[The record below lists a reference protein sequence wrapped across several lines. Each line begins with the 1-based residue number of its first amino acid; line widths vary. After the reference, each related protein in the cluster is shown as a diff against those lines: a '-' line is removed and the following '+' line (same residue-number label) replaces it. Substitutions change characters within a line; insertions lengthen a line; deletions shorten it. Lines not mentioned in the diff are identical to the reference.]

1 MMEISAISVN
11 HDIILTLK
19 SLAEPA
25 NKTGYRIERKREQ
38 EPWAVWDGASFS
50 DNAPYLIQGLRFT
63 DYDVADGIYQYRC
76 TVVTTECLSEYA
88 YSDWVKVGS
97 DYTGWTFGNY
107 VVPEKRFGDVLT
119 VDDLKRTYLWGIEFR
134 AQNGEL
140 FTDAQVAST
149 IRSAVGEMARGLKIT
164 IGKTRVVCQPGANL
178 VRGVDY
184 DEAEDP
190 YAYRHDK
197 WNGYGRIVLR
207 KRPVISVS
215 RFELYGITDQK
226 ILDLLTW
233 ARIDHRKGVINFYPR
248 AGSDNA
254 YRIIPAALTIGSNL
268 LSRDYPHGYKV
279 DYVAGFEDA
288 SQVPDD
294 LRDIIGKVAACK
306 LLNIIGD
313 GYIAGL
319 SSSSISI
326 DGLSESFSSTQNG
339 SNAFFGARI
348 QAYLK
353 DIANYLRQN
362 RDKFGVQVM
371 GSI

>member
-1 MMEISAISVN
+1 MLEISAASLNKNV
-11 HDIILTLK
+11 ILTLE

-38 EPWAVWDGASFS
+38 EAWQVWDGASFS
-50 DNAPYLIQGLRFT
+50 QGTPYLIQTQRFT
-63 DYDVADGIYQYRC
+63 DYDIGDGIYQYRC
-76 TVVTTECLSEYA
+76 AVVTADGLSEYA
-88 YSDWVKVGS
+88 YSDWIKIG
-97 DYTGWTFGNY
+97 TGFLGWTFGNY
-107 VVPEKRFGDVLT
+107 VVPENRFGDVLT
-119 VDDLKRTYLWGIEFR
+119 VDDLKKTYLWGIDFR
-134 AQNGEL
+134 AQNGDI
-140 FTDAQVAST
+140 FTDAQVAAK
-149 IRSAVGEMARGLKIT
+149 IRSAVSEMARALKIT
-164 IGKTRVVCQPGANL
+164 IGKTRIVCQPAPQL
-178 VRGVDY
+178 ARGIDY

-197 WNGYGRIVLR
+197 WNGYGRVVLR
-207 KRPVISVS
+207 KRPVITVS

-226 ILDLLTW
+226 ILDLLSW

-254 YRIIPAALTIGSNL
+254 YRIVPAALTIGSNL
-268 LSRDYPHGYKV
+268 LTRDYPHGYKI

-288 SQVPDD
+288 AQVPDD

-313 GYIAGL
+313 GLLAGY
-319 SSSSISI
+319 SSSSLSI
-326 DGLSESFSSTQNG
+326 DGLSESFSSTQ
-339 SNAFFGARI
+339 SATNAYFGARI
-348 QAYLK
+348 QVYLK
-353 DIANYLRQN
+353 DIATYLREN